1 MVTKLVNV
9 LCCYFNLPFCFSR
22 GGSFTDD
29 HPDSSRPQTASSNRS
44 DLVYSGRQQ
53 KSWKFDGY
61 SSDND
66 VMPCVHLKAAFTLF
80 RTAFRADN
88 PINRE
93 QQRHI
98 NGTSHFHTSNIVP
111 ERLAERI

>member
-1 MVTKLVNV
+1 MRVVGMDMKLVNSFQGLKYEIPLV
-9 LCCYFNLPFCFSR
+9 IIRHFLCYYFDLPFCFSR

-29 HPDSSRPQTASSNRS
+29 HPDSSRPPTASSSRS

-66 VMPCVHLKAAFTLF
+66 VMPCVHFKAVFTLF
-80 RTAFRADN
+80 RTAFLADTNGN
-88 PINRE
+88 PV
-93 QQRHI
+93 QC
-98 NGTSHFHTSNIVP
+98 G
-111 ERLAERI
+111 